1 MLGDSNK
8 ARVKTIPIGNA
19 MLDHPPR
26 VKAAIKVPIGGA
38 INANRAKTAAK
49 IPIVGLKAQEFDER
63 PVRRDQPQIGK

>member
-1 MLGDSNK
+1 MLDDSNR

-38 INANRAKTAAK
+38 ISANRAKTAAK
-49 IPIVGLKAQEFDER
+49 IPIVGQEFDER